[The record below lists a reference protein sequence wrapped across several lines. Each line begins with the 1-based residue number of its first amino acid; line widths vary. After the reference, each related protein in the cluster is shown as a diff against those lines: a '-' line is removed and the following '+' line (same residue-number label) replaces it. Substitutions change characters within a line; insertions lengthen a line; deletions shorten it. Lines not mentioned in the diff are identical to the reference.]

1 MLPQYTGRAHHVTNL
16 YHWQELPG
24 AQVYLPIQTCTPSVS
39 MPMEDPHE
47 NRQRTHLN
55 IDQSSLAKSCRIAC
69 QSVPLAGAARCPSIP
84 ANSDMHAIRQH
95 AHGGPPR
102 KPPKNSP
109 KHRHTST
116 NPHSQRAAASPARRH
131 LEDHLEENHEELQV
145 VLNAPANDEPKTKS
159 TREAE
164 TCSTER
170 RGRPPRSNGLCAMA
184 RRNRP

>member
-1 MLPQYTGRAHHVTNL
+1 MLPSILVVHIMSPICTVGRSCQVHKYTCQFRHARA
-16 YHWQELPG
+16 
-24 AQVYLPIQTCTPSVS
+24 
-39 MPMEDPHE
+39 
-47 NRQRTHLN
+47 
-55 IDQSSLAKSCRIAC
+55 
-69 QSVPLAGAARCPSIP
+69 IP
-84 ANSDMHAIRQH
+84 QH
-95 AHGGPPR
+95 AHRGPPR

-170 RGRPPRSNGLCAMA
+170 RTPAQEQWVARHGKAQPAVSATCISSSISKPQSPPRT
-184 RRNRP
+184 

>member
-1 MLPQYTGRAHHVTNL
+1 MLPQYTGRAHHV
-16 YHWQELPG
+16 
-24 AQVYLPIQTCTPSVS
+24 
-39 MPMEDPHE
+39 
-47 NRQRTHLN
+47 
-55 IDQSSLAKSCRIAC
+55 SSCH

-84 ANSDMHAIRQH
+84 GNSDMHAIRQH

-145 VLNAPANDEPKTKS
+145 VLNAPADDQPKTKS

-164 TCSTER
+164 TCSNER
-170 RGRPPRSNGLCAMA
+170 RTPAQEPWVARHGKAQPAVSATCISSSISKPQSLPRT
-184 RRNRP
+184 

>member
-1 MLPQYTGRAHHVTNL
+1 MYHHVTNL
-16 YHWQELPG
+16 YQWQELAG
-24 AQVYLPIQTCTPSVS
+24 AQVYLSIQPCTPSVS
-39 MPMEDPHE
+39 VPMEDPHE

-55 IDQSSLAKSCRIAC
+55 INQSSFAKSCRIAC
-69 QSVPLAGAARCPSIP
+69 QSVPLTRAARCPSIP

-102 KPPKNSP
+102 KSPKNSP

-116 NPHSQRAAASPARRH
+116 NPYSQRAAASPARRH
-131 LEDHLEENHEELQV
+131 LEDHLEENNKELQV
-145 VLNAPANDEPKTKS
+145 VLNAPANNEPKTKS

-170 RGRPPRSNGLCAMA
+170 RGRPPRSNGLCVMA
-184 RRNRP
+184 TRNRL